1 MRLTDLRDKAI
12 RTLDGEKL
20 GRVHEVHCEKGRIT
34 ALISGPGGLLERL
47 TARKHGRRIPWEC
60 VRRVDSDQVVVTPD
74 PPQRIVKK
82 KPSAARSRQ
91 GTRRPSG
98 QRSKR

>member
-1 MRLTDLRDKAI
+1 MRLSDLRDKVI

-34 ALISGPGGLLERL
+34 ALISGPGSFIERF

-60 VRRVDSDQVVVTPD
+60 VRRVDAGEVVVTPD
-74 PPQRIVKK
+74 PPQRIVKNK
-82 KPSAARSRQ
+82 RSAARTRQ
-91 GTRRPSG
+91 GTRRPSAP
-98 QRSKR
+98 RPKR

>member
-1 MRLTDLRDKAI
+1 MRLTDLRDKVI

-34 ALISGPGGLLERL
+34 ALISGPGSFLERL
-47 TARKHGRRIPWEC
+47 TASKHGRRIPWEC
-60 VRRVDSDQVVVTPD
+60 VRRVDAKQVVVTPD

-82 KPSAARSRQ
+82 SSAARSRQ
-91 GTRRPSG
+91 GTRRASARP
-98 QRSKR
+98 SKR